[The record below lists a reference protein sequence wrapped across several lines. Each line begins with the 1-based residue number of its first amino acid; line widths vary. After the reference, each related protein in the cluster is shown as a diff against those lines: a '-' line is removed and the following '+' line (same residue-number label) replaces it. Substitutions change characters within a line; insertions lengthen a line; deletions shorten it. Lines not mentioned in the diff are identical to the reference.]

1 MQIAEFWSS
10 RVNLGAEVNLS
21 IFIISHFYCFPLRRI
36 LAFTAECIG
45 FGLTAHCQP
54 SWGGGGISVW

>member
-36 LAFTAECIG
+36 LAFTTECIG

-54 SWGGGGISVW
+54 S